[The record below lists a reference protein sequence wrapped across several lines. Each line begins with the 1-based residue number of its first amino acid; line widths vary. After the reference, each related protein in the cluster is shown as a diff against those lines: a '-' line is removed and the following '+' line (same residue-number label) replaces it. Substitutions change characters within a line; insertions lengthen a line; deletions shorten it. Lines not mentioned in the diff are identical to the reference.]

1 MNILLTNDDGIEAEG
16 IKALYS
22 ALIDEHAVF
31 IVAPRYERS
40 GCSNAITV
48 RDSIRVEKMG
58 ERMFAVN
65 GFTADCVNIG
75 LHSDLVPG
83 VDLVVS
89 GINHGPNLGDDVF
102 FSGTVAGA
110 RTAFV
115 FGVPGIAISLDCLNF
130 SDYFNEAAQFLRD
143 FIREHHHDISRGA
156 AFFNINYPDLPHG
169 EIRGP
174 LLTRLG
180 RRKYQDTYNVTASS
194 HNLIDLIMEG
204 TIESDT
210 TPGTDT
216 REVRNGYISITPLLL
231 DCTDHEYLRIRRG

>member
-16 IKALYS
+16 ISALYS

-31 IVAPRYERS
+31 IVAPRHERS

-156 AFFNINYPDLPHG
+156 VFFNINYPDLPHG